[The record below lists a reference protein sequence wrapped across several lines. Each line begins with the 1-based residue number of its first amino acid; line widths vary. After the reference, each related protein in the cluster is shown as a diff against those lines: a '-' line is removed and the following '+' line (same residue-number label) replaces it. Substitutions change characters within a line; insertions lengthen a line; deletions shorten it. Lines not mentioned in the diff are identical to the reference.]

1 MRRSAS
7 GFIASPFSASF
18 AATNESIRFRVLE
31 VGPLDFT
38 LAAGGDSAR
47 SGGTKDQCGCHA
59 APSVIHCFTSS
70 RWPGLRSLCESG
82 GGMTSSLSVVTS
94 RRQSSLFAMSPGTT
108 AGPRFGVAS

>member
-1 MRRSAS
+1 M
-7 GFIASPFSASF
+7 ASPFSASF
-18 AATNESIRFRVLE
+18 AATNPSIGFRTGELLPFTF
-31 VGPLDFT
+31 GPLPFGT
-38 LAAGGDSAR
+38 SVR
-47 SGGTKDQCGCHA
+47 SGATKDQCGCHA